1 MSLSDMKKPDI
12 KKVVLAYSGG
22 LDTSVILRW
31 IQEEYGAEVVAYT
44 ADVGQGEEV
53 EEARTKAFETGA
65 VDAITEDLREEFV
78 RDFVFPALRA
88 NAIYEGYYL
97 LGTSLARPIIGKGL
111 VKAAEQ
117 VGADA
122 IAHGATGKG
131 NDQVRFE
138 LAAYALK
145 PDLRVIAPWREWDLR
160 GRADCVAYA
169 ESHGIPVPVTPERP
183 YSMDAN
189 LMHISYEGGVLED
202 PWTAPP
208 ADMFRMTTDPEE
220 APDEPEYVTITYHE
234 GTPVAVNGEQLGP
247 VPLLTKLNE
256 LGGRHGVGRVDIV
269 ENRFVGIKSRGVYE
283 TPGATLIY
291 HGHRAVESLTLDREV
306 AHLRDELVSRYAEMV
321 YNGFWFSPEREA
333 LQAFMDNVQ
342 LRVNG
347 DARLKLYKGQAIVQG
362 RRSDGHTLYDAE
374 TATFEADDVY
384 RQADAEGFIRLQSLR
399 LRTFAEKRLGEGE

>member
-1 MSLSDMKKPDI
+1 MSNDI

-22 LDTSVILRW
+22 LDTSVILKW
-31 IQEEYGAEVVAYT
+31 IREEYGAEVIAYT

-53 EEARTKAFETGA
+53 EEARQKALATGA
-65 VDAITEDLREEFV
+65 IEAITEDLREEFV
-78 RDFVFPALRA
+78 RDFVYPAIRA

-111 VKAAEQ
+111 VEVAEES
-117 VGADA
+117 GADA

-145 PDLRVIAPWREWDLR
+145 PDIKVIAPWREWSLR

-169 ESHGIPVPVTPERP
+169 EEHGIPIPVTPEKP

-189 LMHISYEGGVLED
+189 LLHISYEGGVLED
-202 PWTAPP
+202 PWASPP
-208 ADMFRMTTDPEE
+208 ATMFKLTTNPED
-220 APDEPEYVTITYHE
+220 APDEPEHVTIGFHE
-234 GTPVAVNGEQLGP
+234 GTPTTVDGVELSP
-247 VPLLTKLNE
+247 VELLSTLNR

-269 ENRFVGIKSRGVYE
+269 ENRFVGIKNRGVYE
-283 TPGATLIY
+283 TPGGTLLY
-291 HGHRAVESLTLDREV
+291 HAHRAVESITLDREV
-306 AHLRDELVSRYAEMV
+306 THLRDELTSRYAEMV
-321 YNGFWFSPEREA
+321 YNGFWYSPERES

-347 DARLKLYKGQAIVQG
+347 EARLKLYKGQAIVEG
-362 RRSDGHTLYDAE
+362 RRSDSHNLYDEA

-384 RQADAEGFIRLQSLR
+384 DQGDATGFIRLQSLR
-399 LRTFAEKRLGEGE
+399 LRTFAERRIGEGE